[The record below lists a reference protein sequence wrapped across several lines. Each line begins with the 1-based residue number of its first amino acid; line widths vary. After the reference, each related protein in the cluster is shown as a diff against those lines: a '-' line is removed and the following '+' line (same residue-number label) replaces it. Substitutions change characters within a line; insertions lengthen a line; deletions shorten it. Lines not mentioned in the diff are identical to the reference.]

1 MEAKGLR
8 AIFFSA
14 PLLIYFLET
23 QAKYKTNTSVDAILL
38 MIQQVDRVLWEV
50 FPVTVV
56 LINAA

>member
-8 AIFFSA
+8 AISFSA
-14 PLLIYFLET
+14 PLFFLET

-38 MIQQVDRVLWEV
+38 MIQQVDRILWEV